1 MRASEWPFSLT
12 PGERDTD
19 VICLG
24 HALVDRLAYVED
36 GGVERMGLEPGI
48 MVLVDDARAFEIERA
63 VPNWEQVAG
72 GSAANT
78 AAGVA
83 SLGGRAAFV
92 GAVGQDELGRWY
104 STDLEAAGVRCV
116 VGPELSG
123 RPTGVC
129 HVLVTNG
136 GSRSM
141 ATHLGAASWVP
152 SSAAE
157 AAGLPESTILY
168 IEGYLLDA
176 EAAPA
181 VDRAISIAREAGTL
195 TALSLSD
202 PFVVA
207 RHHDRISEM
216 VEGGLV
222 DVLFGNEDEALRL
235 TGTADLPAAA
245 DRLRRQG
252 MAAVITRGAKGSVA
266 VLPVGTVEVPAH
278 EVDPV
283 VDTTGAGDLFAA
295 GCLYAIA
302 GGNSPEHS
310 LFVGSYAA
318 GEIISH
324 MGARPEV
331 NLRDTAPADLVSSSR
346 LPLPGA

>member
-1 MRASEWPFSLT
+1 M

-19 VICLG
+19 VVCLG

-36 GGVERMGLEPGI
+36 GGVERIGLEPGI
-48 MVLVDDARAFEIERA
+48 MVLVDGSRAFEIERA
-63 VPNWEQVAG
+63 VPAWQQVAG

-83 SLGGRAAFV
+83 SLGGSAAFI
-92 GAVGQDELGRWY
+92 GAVGKDELGDWY
-104 STDLEAAGVRCV
+104 STDLEAAGVRCIV
-116 VGPELSG
+116 HPERSG

-129 HVLVTNG
+129 HVLVTG
-136 GSRSM
+136 GGTRSM
-141 ATHLGAASWVP
+141 ATHLGAASWVH

-157 AAGLPESTILY
+157 AAGLPDAAILY
-168 IEGYLLDA
+168 IEGYLLDG
-176 EAAPA
+176 EAASA
-181 VDRAISIAREAGTL
+181 VDRALAIARGAGTL

-207 RHHDRISEM
+207 RHHGRISEM
-216 VEGGLV
+216 VFCGLF
-222 DVLFGNEDEALRL
+222 DILFGNEEEVLGL
-235 TGTADLPAAA
+235 TGAVDLTAAA
-245 DRLRRQG
+245 DVLGRQE
-252 MAAVITRGAKGSVA
+252 MVSVITRGPQGSLA
-266 VLPVGTVEVPAH
+266 VLPGGTVEVPADH
-278 EVDPV
+278 VDPV

-302 GGNSPEHS
+302 AGHGPEHA
-310 LFVGSYAA
+310 LVVGAYAA

-331 NLRDTAPADLVSSSR
+331 NLRDAAPAELVSSARS
-346 LPLPGA
+346 PLRGA